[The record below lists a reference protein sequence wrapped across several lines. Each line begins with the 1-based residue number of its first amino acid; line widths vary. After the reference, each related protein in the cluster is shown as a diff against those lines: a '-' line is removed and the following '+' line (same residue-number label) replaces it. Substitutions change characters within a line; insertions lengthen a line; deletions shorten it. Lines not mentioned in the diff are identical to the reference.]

1 MFFVSCTRCVQII
14 SREIFDMYGCLFAQ
28 RCILELS
35 TAAKTQHTVSTVR
48 GDNLPLI
55 RLNF

>member
-1 MFFVSCTRCVQII
+1 MFFVSCTRRVQII

-35 TAAKTQHTVSTVR
+35 EAVSLTE
-48 GDNLPLI
+48 GK
-55 RLNF
+55 